1 MSDRFNSNEEELA
14 RLVREAGDPSV
25 SPDPQ
30 YAKTLR
36 AVILDR
42 VGPAETVEHA
52 AEAIPEPAD
61 SPAIAVERTP
71 NMKRI
76 AKFAV
81 AAAALV
87 AFGIGIF
94 WMTGGS
100 TNMAFARVAD
110 ALDRLRTATYDVTEE
125 AKEKDGQ
132 LSETA
137 TGKGFFLAP
146 SHQRIEMKVTT
157 GPAKNIVMDQ
167 ITIAD
172 GQQSKCM
179 TLMPMAKFAVS
190 MDMKKIEEEM
200 KKSGEGAPPDL
211 FEKVRRIVR
220 EGSSSTG
227 EKAER
232 LGQKEMDGRQAVGF
246 RIRANRVDMTLW
258 ADPETARPVR
268 IEVVMGRMG
277 DSRMV
282 MSNFRYDVVLKP
294 SLFSL
299 EPPEGYS
306 THAIDLTMPVEQDL
320 LRTLRMLAEHGKGVF
335 PAKLG
340 MNVEVMN
347 DLNMVRS

>member
-125 AKEKDGQ
+125 AKERDGQ

-211 FEKVRRIVR
+211 FEKVSPNRPRGEQQHGR
-220 EGSSSTG
+220 EGR
-227 EKAER
+227 EARPER
-232 LGQKEMDGRQAVGF
+232 DGRTPGG
-246 RIRANRVDMTLW
+246 RLP
-258 ADPETARPVR
+258 DPCQQGGHDSLGRSRDRLARSHR
-268 IEVVMGRMG
+268 GRHG
-277 DSRMV
+277 ED
-282 MSNFRYDVVLKP
+282 
-294 SLFSL
+294 
-299 EPPEGYS
+299 G
-306 THAIDLTMPVEQDL
+306 
-320 LRTLRMLAEHGKGVF
+320 RTFVW
-335 PAKLG
+335 
-340 MNVEVMN
+340 
-347 DLNMVRS
+347 S